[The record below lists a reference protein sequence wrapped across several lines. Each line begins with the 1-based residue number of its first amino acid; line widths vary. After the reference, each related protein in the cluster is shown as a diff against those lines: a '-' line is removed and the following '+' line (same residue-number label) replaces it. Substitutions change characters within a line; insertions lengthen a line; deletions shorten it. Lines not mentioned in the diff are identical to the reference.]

1 MKYIVVSVATILLL
15 PIIFREPSAKS
26 QQKEQIIVTSTAEQK
41 EARVL
46 SAENDKRSLAINKDI
61 ATVTEQTIPN
71 NKLRAEVLKYKKKA
85 YSLQR
90 ENNYYKRKIIV
101 LKKVL
106 KINYGKEPELDKT
119 SLDNLIYKTDTVYL
133 PIPKKRKKGFLKNIF
148 N

>member
-26 QQKEQIIVTSTAEQK
+26 QQKDPIIVTSTAEQK

-61 ATVTEQTIPN
+61 AIVTEQTVPN
-71 NKLRAEVLKYKKKA
+71 NKLRSEVLKYKRKV

-90 ENNYYKRKIIV
+90 ENNYYKRKIV
-101 LKKVL
+101 TLKKVL
-106 KINYGKEPELDKT
+106 KINYGKEPEFDKT
-119 SLDNLIYKTDTVYL
+119 TLDNIIYKTDTVYL
-133 PIPKKRKKGFLKNIF
+133 PTPKKKKKGFFKIF